1 MLRLLRRVRTSTWIL
16 MGIFAVALW
25 AYLAFRPAQTTTD
38 SPLGT
43 QPAHT
48 SSPTVA
54 PTVTARPTATPT
66 PRATHASPT
75 PTVGSTPSPT
85 VGATPS
91 PSPAGSPDPSSTDPT
106 PPAS

>member
-1 MLRLLRRVRTSTWIL
+1 MLRRLRRVRISTWIL

-25 AYLAFRPAQTTTD
+25 AYLVFRPAQTTTD

-43 QPAHT
+43 QSAHT
-48 SSPTVA
+48 SSPTV
-54 PTVTARPTATPT
+54 TPTASPRRTPTPT
-66 PRATHASPT
+66 PRATHPS

-91 PSPAGSPDPSSTDPT
+91 PSPTGSPDPSATDPT
-106 PPAS
+106 PPAG

>member
-1 MLRLLRRVRTSTWIL
+1 MLRRLRRVRTSTWIM

-25 AYLAFRPAQTTTD
+25 AYLLFRPGPTTTD

-43 QPAHT
+43 QSART

-54 PTVTARPTATPT
+54 PTVSPRPSPTPT
-66 PRATHASPT
+66 PRATHASPS
-75 PTVGSTPSPT
+75 PTVGSTPHAT

-91 PSPAGSPDPSSTDPT
+91 PTPTGSPDPTATDPT
-106 PPAS
+106 PPAG